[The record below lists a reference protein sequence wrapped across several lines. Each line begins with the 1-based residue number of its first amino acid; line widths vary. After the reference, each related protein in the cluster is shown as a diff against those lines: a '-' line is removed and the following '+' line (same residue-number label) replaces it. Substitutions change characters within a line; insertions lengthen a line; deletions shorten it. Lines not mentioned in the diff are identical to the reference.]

1 MMPIPNSDA
10 WLHAIAT
17 RLQSDSFV
25 PLDPQSY
32 QPAGFKFAVRRTRF
46 EIAKFGMAETFFVF
60 ADIPM
65 LTPEIMNSFSNG
77 AFQLALR
84 SKSVPLPC
92 GLFESVWSFAVAI
105 TRTCTR
111 RWLKSYEI
119 QRRQNTG
126 QPERFQSSLTL
137 RQDTFAILKRR
148 PCGARRIT
156 RDSVIRF
163 IDIWDN
169 DQRV

>member
-10 WLHAIAT
+10 WLHHVAT
-17 RLQSDSFV
+17 RLQSDAFV
-25 PLDPQSY
+25 PMDPQSY

-60 ADIPM
+60 ADIPT
-65 LTPEIMNSFSNG
+65 LTPEIINSFSNG

-105 TRTCTR
+105 TSN
-111 RWLKSYEI
+111 LHPQMAEI
-119 QRRQNTG
+119 IRNTTPPRHWSAG
-126 QPERFQSSLTL
+126 EIPVIFDATTGYLCYFEKT
-137 RQDTFAILKRR
+137 
-148 PCGARRIT
+148 PVWGAAYYAGFRKQI
-156 RDSVIRF
+156 
-163 IDIWDN
+163 
-169 DQRV
+169 QKYLG